1 MTARDDL
8 QRVARD
14 VFGWERLR
22 PAQLQAMDAVLAG
35 RDVLAVMATG
45 SGKSAIYQ
53 VPGVLLEGITLVISP
68 LIALQRD
75 QISGLA
81 AAGAPDAV
89 AINSLLGGD
98 ETDRAWTAL
107 RERAAEYV
115 FLAPEQLDNDD
126 VVAAL
131 TDAGI
136 SLVVVD
142 EAHCVSSWGHDF
154 RPSYLRI
161 GDTVERLG
169 HPRVVALTATAS
181 PLVRREIVEQLRLRE
196 PLIVASGFDR
206 PNIRLEVSHHV
217 DDDDKRAAALA
228 ATLAAARPALLY
240 TATRADAEGYAA
252 QLNSEEVQAL
262 AYHAGLSRADRDA
275 VHTRF
280 RAGEVDVVTATS
292 AFGMGID
299 KSDVRTVVHASIP
312 DSVDNYYQQI
322 GRAGRDGQPAVALL
336 FYRPEDL
343 GLGRFFASHNP
354 DPALLACVYS
364 AVQSAPG
371 PLTLADLHADIDAP
385 ERRVTNVL
393 NLLEQAGLV
402 RPTGAGFA
410 VARRTSLQDAVT
422 SATAVVERLERIDR
436 TRVEMMRGYAETR
449 DCRRQF
455 LLGYFGETLEHPC
468 GNCDR
473 CDDAAGQPAPPP
485 VDGTRWTVDEPVVH
499 RQWGPGVVM
508 SVEDDRIT
516 VLFDEYGYRTLLL
529 ASIEESGVL
538 RVSS

>member
-1 MTARDDL
+1 MLPPELSMRCASEVINRQGGSFSRPPPGLARSSH
-8 QRVARD
+8 
-14 VFGWERLR
+14 GCC
-22 PAQLQAMDAVLAG
+22 QADT
-35 RDVLAVMATG
+35 RG
-45 SGKSAIYQ
+45 SGGSA
-53 VPGVLLEGITLVISP
+53 V
-68 LIALQRD
+68 
-75 QISGLA
+75 
-81 AAGAPDAV
+81 
-89 AINSLLGGD
+89 
-98 ETDRAWTAL
+98 
-107 RERAAEYV
+107 
-115 FLAPEQLDNDD
+115 
-126 VVAAL
+126 
-131 TDAGI
+131 
-136 SLVVVD
+136 
-142 EAHCVSSWGHDF
+142 
-154 RPSYLRI
+154 
-161 GDTVERLG
+161 
-169 HPRVVALTATAS
+169 
-181 PLVRREIVEQLRLRE
+181 VRREIVEQLGLRE

-206 PNIRLEVSHHV
+206 PNIRLEVSHRV

-280 RAGEVDVVTATS
+280 RAGEVDVVAATS

-371 PLTLADLHADIDAP
+371 PRTLADLHADIDAP

-402 RPTGAGFA
+402 RATVAGFL

-436 TRVEMMRGYAETR
+436 TRVEMMRGSPRPAIADGNSCSAISARPWNTR
-449 DCRRQF
+449 AATATVATTPPGSPPRRGRPHHRAIRRVR
-455 LLGYFGETLEHPC
+455 LPNT
-468 GNCDR
+468 
-473 CDDAAGQPAPPP
+473 AAGL
-485 VDGTRWTVDEPVVH
+485 H
-499 RQWGPGVVM
+499 RGV
-508 SVEDDRIT
+508 R
-516 VLFDEYGYRTLLL
+516 
-529 ASIEESGVL
+529 GV